1 MGWLSDPMWA
11 KPSLIMLALWGL
23 GGAVVIY
30 LAGLQDV
37 PTELYEAADID
48 GAGWWSRFWN
58 VTLPMLSPVILY
70 NVVVGI
76 IAAMQTFA
84 QIYILTAGGPADST
98 LMYAYYLYISAF
110 QFFKMGYASAM
121 AWILFLI
128 VFAATFI
135 VFRTSARLVYY
146 GGETR

>member
-1 MGWLSDPMWA
+1 
-11 KPSLIMLALWGL
+11 
-23 GGAVVIY
+23 
-30 LAGLQDV
+30 
-37 PTELYEAADID
+37 
-48 GAGWWSRFWN
+48 
-58 VTLPMLSPVILY
+58 MLSPVILY

-76 IAAMQTFA
+76 IAAMQAFA

-128 VFAATFI
+128 VFVATLI